1 MILQLKNYKYNL
13 KLSKTMDLKSAI
25 RTIPHWPK
33 HGVMFRD
40 ITTLLKD
47 KKAFNYV
54 IDTFYDRYKSQK
66 IDAVAGIESRGF
78 IIGGALA
85 HKLKKGFVPIRKAG
99 KLPSKTEREEY
110 ELEYGSA
117 IVEIHKDAIE
127 EGDSI
132 LLVDDLIATAGT
144 LAASIKLIEKLG
156 GKVAECA
163 VIIELPDLHGREKI
177 EKNGHKLF
185 SLVQFEGE

>member
-1 MILQLKNYKYNL
+1 
-13 KLSKTMDLKSAI
+13 MDLKSVI
-25 RTIPHWPK
+25 RTIPNWPK
-33 HGVMFRD
+33 KGVMFRD

-47 KKAFNYV
+47 EKAFNYV
-54 IDTFYDRYKSQK
+54 IDTFYERYKSQK

-85 HKLKKGFVPIRKAG
+85 HRLGKGFIPIRKAG

-117 IVEIHKDAIE
+117 IVEIHKDAVE
-127 EGDSI
+127 RGNNI

-144 LAASIKLIEKLG
+144 LMASINLIEKLG
-156 GKVAECA
+156 GKVVECA
-163 VIIELPDLHGREKI
+163 VIIELPDLYGREKV
-177 EKNGHKLF
+177 EKKGHKLF